1 MPVRNT
7 ALQRIWPGP
16 PALLYSVAATRQL
29 EQLALAR
36 TVPHTLMARAG
47 LSAARLL
54 LALVPHAQTI
64 WVAAGPGNN
73 GGDGLEAAAQLQR
86 MGKTVLVTWL
96 GSAHGM
102 GADVTTSHQH
112 AVQAGV
118 VLLNDAPTQFDA
130 ALDAMLGIGASRPPA
145 DRMAQWIDRLNQ
157 SLVPVLA
164 LDVPTGL
171 DADAGHAAGVCVRA
185 HATLS
190 LLTLKPGLFTGFG
203 RDAAGQ
209 VWLDTLET
217 ESVPKSDTTGNT
229 PTAQLAAAPKRRNLP
244 HAAHKGTRGDVA
256 VIGGSSGMAG
266 AALLAAISAL
276 HRGAGRVYL
285 ATADGVALPVEA
297 SQPELMQRSI
307 EALDMV
313 RQTVVCGCGGGDAIR
328 NHLPRVLSSAARL
341 VLDADALNA
350 IAADSQL
357 RTQLRARRARGWAT
371 VLTPHPLEAA
381 RLRATDT
388 TSIQRDRL
396 AAALALSDTFQC
408 TVLLKG
414 SGTVVAAPGQLCCI
428 IPTGNARLATAGSG
442 DVLAGAI
449 GALIAAGLPGSEAAT
464 EAAYLHGRCAD
475 NWPDATVLT
484 ASALAR
490 ARWD

>member
-7 ALQRIWPGP
+7 SLQRVWPG
-16 PALLYSVAATRQL
+16 ALGLLYGVAATRQL
-29 EQLALAR
+29 ESLALAR
-36 TVPHTLMARAG
+36 NGPHTLMARAG

-54 LALVPHAQTI
+54 RALAPHAQTI
-64 WVAAGPGNN
+64 WVVAGPGNN
-73 GGDGLEAAAQLQR
+73 GGDGLEAAAQLAR
-86 MGKTVLVTWL
+86 MGKTVLVSWA
-96 GSAHGM
+96 GSAQAM
-102 GADVTTSHQH
+102 GAEVASSHRH

-118 VLLNDAPTQFDA
+118 VFLNDAPTQFDA
-130 ALDAMLGIGASRPPA
+130 GLDAMLGIGASRPPE
-145 DRMAQWIDRLNQ
+145 DRMAQWVSRLNQ
-157 SLVPVLA
+157 SQAPVLA

-171 DADAGHAAGVCVRA
+171 NADSGHAAGVCVRA

-209 VWLDTLET
+209 VWLDALQSE
-217 ESVPKSDTTGNT
+217 PAPQSDAAGSA
-229 PTAQLAAAPKRRNLP
+229 PIAQLAEAPSPRSLP
-244 HAAHKGTRGDVA
+244 HSAHKGTRGDVA

-285 ATADGVALPVEA
+285 VTADGAALPVEA
-297 SQPELMQRSI
+297 CQPELMQRSV
-307 EALDMV
+307 ETLDMA

-328 NHLPRVLSSAARL
+328 NHLPHVLSSAQHL

-357 RTQLRARRARGWAT
+357 RTQLRARHSRRWAT

-381 RLRATDT
+381 RLWATDT
-388 TSIQRDRL
+388 ASIQRDRL
-396 AAALALSDTFQC
+396 AAALALSEAFQC

-414 SGTVVAAPGQLCCI
+414 SGSVVASPGKICTI
-428 IPTGNARLATAGSG
+428 IPTGNARLATAGTG
-442 DVLAGAI
+442 DVLAGAV
-449 GALIAAGLPGSEAAT
+449 GALLAAGLPESQAAI

-475 NWPDATVLT
+475 NWPAATVLT

-490 ARWD
+490 ACWD

>member
-7 ALQRIWPGP
+7 PLQRVWPGP
-16 PALLYSVAATRQL
+16 SALLYSVAATRQL

-36 TVPHTLMARAG
+36 TAPHPLMACAG
-47 LSAARLL
+47 LSAARLV

-64 WVAAGPGNN
+64 WIAAGPGNN

-86 MGKTVLVTWL
+86 MGKTVLVTWA
-96 GSAHGM
+96 GSAQAM
-102 GADVTTSHQH
+102 GADVALSHDH

-118 VLLNDAPTQFDA
+118 KFLDVAPTQFDA
-130 ALDAMLGIGASRPPA
+130 ALDAMLGIGANRPLADQMAHWICKLNESPA
-145 DRMAQWIDRLNQ
+145 
-157 SLVPVLA
+157 PVLA

-171 DADAGHAAGVCVRA
+171 NADTGTATGACVRA

-190 LLTLKPGLFTGFG
+190 LLTLKPGLFTGSG
-203 RDAAGQ
+203 RDAVGQ
-209 VWLDTLET
+209 VWLDSLDT
-217 ESVPKSDTTGNT
+217 ESEAGSDASASA
-229 PTAQLAAAPKRRNLP
+229 PIAQLAAAPARRDLP
-244 HAAHKGTRGDVA
+244 HATHKGARGDVA

-285 ATADGVALPVEA
+285 ASADGIALPIEA
-297 SQPELMQRSI
+297 SQPELMQRSV

-313 RQTVVCGCGGGDAIR
+313 RHTVVCGCGGRDAIR
-328 NHLPRVLSSAARL
+328 KHLPRVLSSAVRL

-381 RLRATDT
+381 RLCATDIAN
-388 TSIQRDRL
+388 IQRDRL
-396 AAALALSDTFQC
+396 AAALTLSDTFQC
-408 TVLLKG
+408 TLLLKG
-414 SGTVVAAPGQLCCI
+414 SGTVVASPEQICTI
-428 IPTGNARLATAGSG
+428 IPTGNARLATAGTG

-449 GALIAAGLPGSEAAT
+449 GALMAAGLRESEAAT
-464 EAAYLHGRCAD
+464 EAAYLHGYCAD

-490 ARWD
+490 ARWV